1 MANAPI
7 TPAEIESYQAHVGRT
22 LREIDVVGA
31 HLAARMAATLDRPLP
46 EHDLPAMWHHGLFQP
61 SAPTLTL
68 GHDGHPRRGGF
79 LPPVSLPRRM
89 FAGSDMR
96 CLRRLRIGEE
106 VTRDSRVLSVQH
118 RQGRSGDLVFVRV
131 ARTLSQAGIA
141 CIEEEQAIVYRG
153 AGVPTPPVTPKP
165 PAPLTAGETARAW
178 TPNTV
183 ELFRYS
189 AAIFVAHR
197 IHYDW
202 NYVTQEEGYPGIIV
216 HGPLTATRLCEFAE
230 DVGQRNVTRF
240 SFRGEAPLFADQ
252 EIRLVGRMDGAE
264 RALRAE
270 RADGVTAMS
279 ATAEFG

>member
-1 MANAPI
+1 
-7 TPAEIESYQAHVGRT
+7 
-22 LREIDVVGA
+22 
-31 HLAARMAATLDRPLP
+31 
-46 EHDLPAMWHHGLFQP
+46 
-61 SAPTLTL
+61 
-68 GHDGHPRRGGF
+68 
-79 LPPVSLPRRM
+79 
-89 FAGSDMR
+89 
-96 CLRRLRIGEE
+96 
-106 VTRDSRVLSVQH
+106 
-118 RQGRSGDLVFVRV
+118 
-131 ARTLSQAGIA
+131 
-141 CIEEEQAIVYRG
+141 
-153 AGVPTPPVTPKP
+153 
-165 PAPLTAGETARAW
+165 
-178 TPNTV
+178 
-183 ELFRYS
+183 RYS